1 MTMKKKKTFISPSVT
16 VSPFYAENILANSCC
31 DPENGGWSTG
41 QLDFGSGNGG
51 TTGGTGNG
59 GGFDWTTGQL
69 NG

>member
-31 DPENGGWSTG
+31 DPEGWSTG

-51 TTGGTGNG
+51 TNGGTGNG

>member
-16 VSPFYAENILANSCC
+16 VSPFYAENILANSCS
-31 DPENGGWSTG
+31 DQDGVWSTG
-41 QLDFGSGNGG
+41 QLDFGSGNGAG